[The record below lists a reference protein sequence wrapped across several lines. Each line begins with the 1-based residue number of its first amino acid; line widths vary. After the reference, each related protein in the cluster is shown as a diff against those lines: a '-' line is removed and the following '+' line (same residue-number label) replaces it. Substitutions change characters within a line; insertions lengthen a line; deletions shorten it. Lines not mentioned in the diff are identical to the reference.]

1 MKMTK
6 EQAER
11 GAKLLEDIN
20 DLQELIEDFED
31 NNVREVKFYRSINSK
46 FFPEIIESL
55 NKLKGN
61 REIELQEL

>member
-1 MKMTK
+1 MTK
-6 EQAER
+6 EQAEL

-31 NNVREVKFYRSINSK
+31 NDVREVKIYRSINKK

-55 NKLKGN
+55 NRMRGNLEIKLKD
-61 REIELQEL
+61 L